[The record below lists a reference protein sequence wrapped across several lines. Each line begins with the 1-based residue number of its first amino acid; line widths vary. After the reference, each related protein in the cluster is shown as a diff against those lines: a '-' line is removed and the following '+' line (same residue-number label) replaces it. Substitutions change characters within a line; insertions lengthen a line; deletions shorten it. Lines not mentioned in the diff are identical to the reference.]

1 MKIAWNEIKYQPKK
15 FILIEVLIVI
25 MMFMVIFLSGLTNGL
40 GRTITAQI
48 ENFGAVQYILSKDSE
63 GVIPFS
69 NFTSQSLT
77 EIEALKLDESFGLV
91 IQRSSLSKENED
103 STQDVTFFAVDHL
116 NQVSGKVETM
126 DYSLEKLGNQ
136 EVVLDESYKEKG
148 IAVGDT
154 IQDKASKESLTV
166 IAFAKNAKYGHS
178 SIAFVTAETYEAMR
192 QKNDPNYTWKP
203 QTIVTNQAVDSSQL
217 SNQLI
222 VFQPKQLIKKIP
234 GYTAENM
241 TLTMIIWVLLVAS
254 SAILGVFFYI
264 LTLQKLQ
271 QFGVLKAIG
280 MSMKQITAIQLSQ
293 IGILSVMG
301 VGVGLALAFAMAL
314 VLPSAM
320 PFYMTLQGNVTIA
333 LSFILIS
340 VLCGA
345 LSILKIKQV
354 DPIEVIGG
362 KGE

>member
-1 MKIAWNEIKYQPKK
+1 M
-15 FILIEVLIVI
+15 
-25 MMFMVIFLSGLTNGL
+25 
-40 GRTITAQI
+40 IT
-48 ENFGAVQYILSKDSE
+48 
-63 GVIPFS
+63 
-69 NFTSQSLT
+69 
-77 EIEALKLDESFGLV
+77 
-91 IQRSSLSKENED
+91 
-103 STQDVTFFAVDHL
+103 
-116 NQVSGKVETM
+116 
-126 DYSLEKLGNQ
+126 
-136 EVVLDESYKEKG
+136 
-148 IAVGDT
+148 
-154 IQDKASKESLTV
+154 
-166 IAFAKNAKYGHS
+166 
-178 SIAFVTAETYEAMR
+178 
-192 QKNDPNYTWKP
+192 
-203 QTIVTNQAVDSSQL
+203 
-217 SNQLI
+217 
-222 VFQPKQLIKKIP
+222 
-234 GYTAENM
+234 
-241 TLTMIIWVLLVAS
+241 WVLLVAS

-293 IGILSVMG
+293 IGILSVIG